1 MQNFTSAEIAHAR
14 SLSQV
19 SRAEAVTMME
29 GAEEPQEDK
38 AAEEEGEGV
47 RGQDVWMTAEQWA
60 AKLTA
65 AITAQPL
72 VGTALEAV
80 EPMAAVGIDIFK
92 VRNYIAR
99 NRASL
104 RDRILAQ
111 YNLGTEEFD
120 DEKALIIRLFT
131 VSEPFA
137 IYPILEAEMHSAG
150 DYKEAGADGISDR
163 LRACLPFIKFLW
175 IAIASLPMHLVFTG
189 KVHHCATWS
198 TPIPDNQ
205 HADEYFAVGREF
217 FWHEFK
223 VCSIKPSLMSS
234 ATFTIS
240 RADRQKQRTI
250 FQIEGVPCC
259 RIQGFCATRERQ
271 AEDEVVFLPMMRF
284 LVKGVME
291 LGSDLTR
298 MRDRL
303 KQEGELGYVP
313 RTSAVVSGATI
324 VVATAAPE
332 PQPPPPQ
339 EEQQAYD

>member
-1 MQNFTSAEIAHAR
+1 MQGIAG
-14 SLSQV
+14 
-19 SRAEAVTMME
+19 AVAGME
-29 GAEEPQEDK
+29 GVEEPQEDK

-47 RGQDVWMTAEQWA
+47 RGQDVWMTSEQWA

-72 VGTALEAV
+72 VDTALEAV

-198 TPIPDNQ
+198 TPIPDDCRQ
-205 HADEYFAVGREF
+205 LLARLYDGDHSPYKFADEYFAVGREF

-271 AEDEVVFLPMMRF
+271 AEDEVVFLPMTRF
-284 LVKGVME
+284 LVKDAME

-313 RTSAVVSGATI
+313 RTSAVVGGATI